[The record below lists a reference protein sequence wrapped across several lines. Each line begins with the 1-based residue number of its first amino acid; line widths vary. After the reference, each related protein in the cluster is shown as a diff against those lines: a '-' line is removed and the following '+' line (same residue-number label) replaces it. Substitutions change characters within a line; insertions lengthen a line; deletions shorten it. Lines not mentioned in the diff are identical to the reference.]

1 MTGHPWLSPFWL
13 EQHPQKPKSSRNRPH
28 ASRVSSI
35 KFRKGGH
42 TTMSRVDEYRRYAA
56 ECLRIAQE
64 TSDPEAKA
72 RLLNMAQKWR
82 ELGKKAEE
90 GAADDAKP

>member
-1 MTGHPWLSPFWL
+1 MLRALVPSNL
-13 EQHPQKPKSSRNRPH
+13 E
-28 ASRVSSI
+28 
-35 KFRKGGH
+35 GGA
-42 TTMSRVDEYRRYAA
+42 TTMSRVAEYRRYAA

>member
-1 MTGHPWLSPFWL
+1 MVP
-13 EQHPQKPKSSRNRPH
+13 RNRVH
-28 ASRVSSI
+28 
-35 KFRKGGH
+35 GH
-42 TTMSRVDEYRRYAA
+42 TLVPSNLEGQLS

-82 ELGKKAEE
+82 ELSEKAEE
-90 GAADDAKP
+90 AAASDASRNLRRKLA

>member
-1 MTGHPWLSPFWL
+1 MLRALVPSNL
-13 EQHPQKPKSSRNRPH
+13 ERG
-28 ASRVSSI
+28 A
-35 KFRKGGH
+35 

-64 TSDPEAKA
+64 TCDPEAKA

-82 ELGKKAEE
+82 ELGEKAEE
-90 GAADDAKP
+90 AAASDVSRNLRRKLA

>member
-1 MTGHPWLSPFWL
+1 
-13 EQHPQKPKSSRNRPH
+13 
-28 ASRVSSI
+28 
-35 KFRKGGH
+35 
-42 TTMSRVDEYRRYAA
+42 MSRVDEYRRYAA

-82 ELGKKAEE
+82 ELSERQRRPPRAMQAGTY
-90 GAADDAKP
+90 AANWRELARVCAALSDSRAQQIASSRN